1 MFYDAFLGDKPSV
14 FSTRDRQDHAKRRKL
29 VSQAFSYKALQEC
42 VPFIHNVGLT
52 FVQKLDILCET
63 GRVIDILCWFNY
75 LTFDVLSDLTFGKPI
90 GMIAQVCKVPNL
102 YHNCDIMFVLV

>member
-1 MFYDAFLGDKPSV
+1 M
-14 FSTRDRQDHAKRRKL
+14 
-29 VSQAFSYKALQEC
+29 SQAFSYKALQEC
-42 VPFIHNVGLT
+42 VPFIHDVGLA

-90 GMIAQVCKVPNL
+90 GMIAQVCKVPTP
-102 YHNCDIMFVLV
+102 VLRLRYNYLCFSRSLML